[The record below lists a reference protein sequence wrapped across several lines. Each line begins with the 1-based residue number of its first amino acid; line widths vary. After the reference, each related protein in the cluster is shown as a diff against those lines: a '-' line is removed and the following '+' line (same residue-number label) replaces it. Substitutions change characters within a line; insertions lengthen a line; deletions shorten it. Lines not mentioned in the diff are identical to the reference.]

1 MKREALISGYLV
13 QLHHNLDAMS
23 GSESLLVIRTS
34 LALYL
39 RKQHHSKL
47 LILLGRVSPTESAVF
62 LNTTLSKSAVLT
74 NTALS

>member
-47 LILLGRVSPTESAVF
+47 LILLGRVSPRGSAVF
-62 LNTTLSKSAVLT
+62 VNTTLSKSAVLT